1 MQAAPRSTAVCDA
14 ASGLRG
20 GELVDAQ
27 AFRRPLAGDL
37 DGEVPMPGNNFAE
50 RLLSRVVP
58 SSDVL
63 SLLAR
68 DAVDGSQS
76 DGDDLVGC
84 TGLAFGLK
92 PG

>member
-1 MQAAPRSTAVCDA
+1 MSMPGRFVHSW
-14 ASGLRG
+14 
-20 GELVDAQ
+20 
-27 AFRRPLAGDL
+27 AGDL
-37 DGEVPMPGNNFAE
+37 EGEVRYALEQICWTPVVCG
-50 RLLSRVVP
+50 VP
-58 SSDVL
+58 SWDVL